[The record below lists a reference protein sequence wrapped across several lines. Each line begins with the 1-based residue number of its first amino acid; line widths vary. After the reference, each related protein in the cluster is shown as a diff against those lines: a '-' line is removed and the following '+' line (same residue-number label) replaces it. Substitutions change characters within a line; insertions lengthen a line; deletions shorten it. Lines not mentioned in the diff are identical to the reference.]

1 MVVHINDSAFRHGIA
16 KEDIHRA
23 LATVVFDGLLPKYAN
38 KFLLIGFDQ
47 NSNLIEIMYNI
58 NKDGSYNVFHAM
70 KCRKEFYHYVEESGY
85 YV

>member
-1 MVVHINDSAFRHGIA
+1 MIIHINESAFRHGITE
-16 KEDIHRA
+16 EDIHRA

-47 NSNLIEIMYNI
+47 NSNLIEVMYNI
-58 NKDGSYNVFHAM
+58 RKDGSYNVFHAM
-70 KCRKEFYHYVEESGY
+70 KCRKDFYRYLEGRGY